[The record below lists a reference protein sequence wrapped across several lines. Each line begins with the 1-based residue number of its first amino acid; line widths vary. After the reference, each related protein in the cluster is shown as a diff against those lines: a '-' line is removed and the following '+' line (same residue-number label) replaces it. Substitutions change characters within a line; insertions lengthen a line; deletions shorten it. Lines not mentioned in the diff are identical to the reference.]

1 MRRTKAMAK
10 STKGGK
16 GLISERPKGKKIMKT

>member
-16 GLISERPKGKKIMKT
+16 GLIKARPTGKRVMKT